1 MQLSTQVFGS
11 YDLRD
16 YQFLDK
22 ITRPFPG
29 LSRCVV
35 AGWGSLGKVISAG
48 FRGWPVFPE
57 TRLDGL
63 AKLPTIPPRHIPAD
77 AWCGKNN
84 RMALLTVCRK
94 DAGNGVEWTVWQE
107 AKNR

>member
-11 YDLRD
+11 YELRD

-35 AGWGSLGKVISAG
+35 AGWGSLGKVFSAG
-48 FRGWPVFPE
+48 FRGRPGFPE

-63 AKLPTIPPRHIPAD
+63 AKLPTIPPRHISAD

-84 RMALLTVCRK
+84 RKALLTVCRK
-94 DAGNGVEWTVWQE
+94 DAGNGVE
-107 AKNR
+107 